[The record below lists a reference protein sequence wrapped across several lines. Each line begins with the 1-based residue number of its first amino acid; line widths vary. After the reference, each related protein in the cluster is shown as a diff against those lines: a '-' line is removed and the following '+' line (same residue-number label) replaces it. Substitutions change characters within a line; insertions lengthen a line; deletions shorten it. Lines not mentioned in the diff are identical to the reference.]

1 MRYKYNNRNFH
12 RKKDKYPKDEGMTVT
27 VRQVKNKDGTT
38 TSDVNGAI
46 RVLKK
51 KLMKEGLF
59 QELRERSY
67 YQTKGEK
74 RRRAKAAGK
83 RRWQRKVEKRK
94 QELGY

>member
-46 RVLKK
+46 RVLT
-51 KLMKEGLF
+51 
-59 QELRERSY
+59 S
-67 YQTKGEK
+67 KGEK
-74 RRRAKAAGK
+74 RRKAKAAG
-83 RRWQRKVEKRK
+83 RRRYLKKVEKRK
-94 QELGY
+94 AELGYWTIMS